1 MRPPRSLLVVLA
13 LALAAVTLPTAAVA
27 GTATTEPS
35 STTST
40 PPPAP
45 TPADETPEGEAAE
58 GDCELRSKRARE
70 AARPQ
75 DLAERYGY
83 ASLHRDGHDGR
94 GLIAAQLQFG
104 QSVSVPRL
112 RQFETCLKL
121 GAVPVTQV
129 RVRNDADPVAV
140 EPEATDGLPAPGREA
155 QSDAEMIVSSAP
167 GLDHL
172 YVLVADSETNFYET
186 LTTMLRTLASG
197 EATGGRVP
205 DLLSVSYGQC
215 EADLTREMV
224 ASTETALEAL
234 ARAGT
239 WFFKGAGDSGSTD
252 CTDKA
257 VCATGPQ
264 SASVHYPASS
274 PWVTAVGGVEVTGPQ
289 PEGRRASGPAT
300 VWNSRVTNPDVCSG
314 GGGGTSS
321 FYPTPGYQRTVPGG
335 AVPTMRGVP
344 DITALAST
352 PGLLTLL
359 PNLPPAP
366 PADTPAGGP
375 TGGSDGTGA
384 GPSAEQT
391 WSWVPNGGDSLS
403 GPLMAGAFA
412 SLRSALIARGV
423 EVPVLLNPVLYRI
436 ANDPSLAAQV
446 FRDVTA
452 GNNDLYG
459 VGCCS
464 ATVGYDLASGL
475 GEIDIAGL
483 LAVLAPEAPVPPA
496 FTG

>member
-1 MRPPRSLLVVLA
+1 MRPPRTALIALA
-13 LALAAVTLPTAAVA
+13 LALTAVALPTAATA
-27 GTATTEPS
+27 GTTTTEPP
-35 STTST
+35 STTTT
-40 PPPAP
+40 PPTAP
-45 TPADETPEGEAAE
+45 VVDEGVLAGDVLEDDAAE
-58 GDCELRSKRARE
+58 GDCELRSRRARD

-83 ASLHRDGHDGR
+83 ASLHRDGHTGQ

-112 RQFETCLKL
+112 RQFETCLRL

-129 RVRNDADPVAV
+129 RVRNDDDPVATV
-140 EPEATDGLPAPGREA
+140 PASTDGLPAPGREA

-172 YVLVADSETNFYET
+172 YVLVADSEKDFYET
-186 LTTMLRTLASG
+186 LTAMLRTLASG
-197 EATGGRVP
+197 EATGGRAP

-215 EADLTREMV
+215 EADLTTEMV
-224 ASTETALEAL
+224 ASTEAALETL

-252 CTDKA
+252 CADKA
-257 VCATGPQ
+257 VCATGTQ
-264 SASVHYPASS
+264 TASVHYPASS
-274 PWVTAVGGVEVTGPQ
+274 PWVTAVGGVEVTSPQ
-289 PEGRRASGPAT
+289 PEGRRATGPAT
-300 VWNSRVTNPDVCSG
+300 VWNSRATNPDVCSG
-314 GGGGTSS
+314 GGGGTST
-321 FYPTPGYQRTVPGG
+321 FYPTPDFQRTVPGG
-335 AVPTMRGVP
+335 AVPAMRGVP

-366 PADTPAGGP
+366 PAGAPGGA
-375 TGGSDGTGA
+375 DA
-384 GPSAEQT
+384 GPSTEQT
-391 WSWVPNGGDSLS
+391 WAWVPNGGDSLS

-423 EVPVLLNPVLYRI
+423 EVPGILNPVLYRI

-446 FRDVTA
+446 FRDVTV
-452 GNNDLYG
+452 GSNDLYG
-459 VGCCS
+459 VGCCT
-464 ATVGYDLASGL
+464 ANVGYDLASGL
-475 GEIDIAGL
+475 GEINMAGL
-483 LAVLAPEAPVPPA
+483 LAVLAPETPVAPA